1 MYDDNYNSVALPSL
15 SDDILAQLTPV
26 GTSMVQGYISRRR
39 GHGTPCLC
47 INPRA
52 WRRRYQ
58 IYVDSPCW
66 RSSRYIYRTWYE
78 ATPAAAPTILADVL
92 RVIDGAQRMGAAPGN
107 LLDMEMAAGWLQ
119 ALAAE
124 EVNA

>member
-1 MYDDNYNSVALPSL
+1 MYDDNSVALPSL
-15 SDDILAQLTPV
+15 SDEILAKLTPA
-26 GTSMVQGYISRRR
+26 GTTMVQGYISRKV
-39 GHGTPCLC
+39 GHAAPCLC

-78 ATPAAAPTILADVL
+78 ATPAAAPAILADVL
-92 RVIDGAQRMGAAPGN
+92 RVIDGAQRMGAPLPEN
-107 LLDMEMAAGWLQ
+107 LLDMELAAGWLQ

-124 EVNA
+124 EVRA